1 MFICMQK
8 INLIPNFFLEIWHFF
23 DPICPFWAKW
33 NFPQNSVLMSSS
45 ILCSSAHY
53 PWWLFFKN
61 LFHQKKCKGAIKLF
75 KLGDTLTSCK
85 KSENFYKW
93 FWKKAPDKGT
103 SRQMDVGYW
112 IWPRFNMINLV
123 LILVLYKIVLCS
135 FCHYEQLKYCWLAD
149 LNAVGILNCFVF
161 SISGQKPD
169 KTIYTWSIHWSF
181 INQVSLKLVP

>member
-1 MFICMQK
+1 MALFWP
-8 INLIPNFFLEIWHFF
+8 NLSILSKMKFSSKLCSYHLFLILTKYSARSYFRL
-23 DPICPFWAKW
+23 K
-33 NFPQNSVLMSSS
+33 MSST
-45 ILCSSAHY
+45 SAHY

-61 LFHQKKCKGAIKLF
+61 LFHQKKCKGAIRLF